1 MSINYKINLRTRTKV
16 CGFTDLSYFFMDLHL
31 LIELYPL
38 VPFPPSVDERVSAV
52 TAEPLR
58 WRTVTPARTCGLTV
72 VVVPNVGCQNL
83 RIPPDCS
90 QTPGSV
96 PIVAGPSS
104 RRVPVMA
111 GSTQLTTTIGT
122 RYCAPQTADALKSSR
137 YMFAAWSTRRVDAS
151 R

>member
-58 WRTVTPARTCGLTV
+58 WRTVTPARTTEV
-72 VVVPNVGCQNL
+72 KN
-83 RIPPDCS
+83 
-90 QTPGSV
+90 SV
-96 PIVAGPSS
+96 ESLF
-104 RRVPVMA
+104 RVY
-111 GSTQLTTTIGT
+111 TQV
-122 RYCAPQTADALKSSR
+122 CAPKMVSLLVKSANLFGRFLTDSG
-137 YMFAAWSTRRVDAS
+137 V
-151 R
+151 